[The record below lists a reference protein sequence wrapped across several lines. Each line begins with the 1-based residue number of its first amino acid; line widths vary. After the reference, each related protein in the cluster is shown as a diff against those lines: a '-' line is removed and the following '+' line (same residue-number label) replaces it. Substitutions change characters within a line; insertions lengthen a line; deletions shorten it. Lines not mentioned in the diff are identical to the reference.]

1 MALWVLGST
10 AYRVLILAIPRAE
23 IIRNS
28 AEHYSGETDRNGH
41 ISRCGDR
48 MVRSL
53 LCEAAN
59 VLLTRVQ
66 RWSWLKRWGVEI
78 ARRRG
83 KMRAQVAV
91 ARRLAVIMH
100 RMWTDGVPFQWTRA
114 TSDARLSV
122 Q

>member
-1 MALWVLGST
+1 
-10 AYRVLILAIPRAE
+10 
-23 IIRNS
+23 
-28 AEHYSGETDRNGH
+28 
-41 ISRCGDR
+41 

-59 VLLTRVQ
+59 ALLTRVQ

-91 ARRLAVIMH
+91 ARRLAVVMH
-100 RMWTDGVPFQWTRA
+100 RMWVDGRPFQWTRDTVEEA
-114 TSDARLSV
+114 AGA
-122 Q
+122 

>member
-1 MALWVLGST
+1 
-10 AYRVLILAIPRAE
+10 
-23 IIRNS
+23 
-28 AEHYSGETDRNGH
+28 
-41 ISRCGDR
+41 
-48 MVRSL
+48 MVRAL

-83 KMRAQVAV
+83 KVRAQVAV

-100 RMWTDGVPFQWTRA
+100 RMWIEAPHSGGAGMAPTRQHQRRQKEQPEREITESA
-114 TSDARLSV
+114 SADASGRT
-122 Q
+122 

>member
-1 MALWVLGST
+1 MYVSTVENPCRFSRSRAVGAHLGLT
-10 AYRVLILAIPRAE
+10 PRRYA
-23 IIRNS
+23 
-28 AEHYSGETDRNGH
+28 SGETDRSGH

-66 RWSWLKRWGVEI
+66 RWSWLKRWGVEV

-83 KMRAQVAV
+83 HMRARVAV

-100 RMWTDGVPFQWTRA
+100 RIWVDGTSFQWTRNEA
-114 TSDARLSV
+114 TEAAS
-122 Q
+122 

>member
-1 MALWVLGST
+1 LT
-10 AYRVLILAIPRAE
+10 PRKYA
-23 IIRNS
+23 
-28 AEHYSGETDRNGH
+28 SGETDRNGG

-66 RWSWLKRWGVEI
+66 RWSWLKRWGVEV

-83 KMRAQVAV
+83 KVRAQVAV

-100 RMWTDGVPFQWTRA
+100 RMWIDGTPFQWSRDGVDEA
-114 TSDARLSV
+114 APG
-122 Q
+122 